1 MPVKTYPTERIR
13 NVALVGHGGA
23 GKTSL
28 AEALLYTSGALTRL
42 GRVEDGTTVTDF
54 DPEEARRGISVSLS
68 VAPVEWDGHK
78 INLLDAPGYADFI
91 GDVAAAL
98 RAADLAVFVVS
109 AVEGVEVQ
117 TELAWR
123 MADELSLPRA
133 IFVNKLDRE
142 RASFQR
148 TLDDL
153 KSKFGAG
160 ATKNHTVV
168 YEAAGDDTKVTVDG
182 TDGSGAAVHSEWTG
196 KFNGRYYAVTGS
208 PTSDKRS
215 YAKVNSHTLKFRE
228 AKQGKVVLTGTIT
241 VSRNGKS
248 RTVTT
253 TGKDAKGKWS
263 HNTAVYD
270 KQ

>member
-1 MPVKTYPTERIR
+1 MKIKVI
-13 NVALVGHGGA
+13 V
-23 GKTSL
+23 
-28 AEALLYTSGALTRL
+28 LT
-42 GRVEDGTTVTDF
+42 
-54 DPEEARRGISVSLS
+54 
-68 VAPVEWDGHK
+68 
-78 INLLDAPGYADFI
+78 
-91 GDVAAAL
+91 
-98 RAADLAVFVVS
+98 LAVFFAGVVVCS
-109 AVEGVEVQ
+109 ADNPQMG
-117 TELAWR
+117 TW
-123 MADELSLPRA
+123 
-133 IFVNKLDRE
+133 KLNE
-142 RASFQR
+142 A
-148 TLDDL
+148 
-153 KSKFGAG
+153 KSKFAPG

-168 YEAAGDDTKVTVDG
+168 YEAAGDDTKITVDG

-215 YAKVNSHTLKFRE
+215 YARVNIRTLKFRE
-228 AKQGKVVLTGTIT
+228 TKMGKVVLTGTIT